1 MSEAAEHPLE
11 DEERGRLGLAFWRL
25 RSASTL
31 SNLADGLVKIA
42 LPLVAV
48 TLTDSPGLVAG
59 VTLAVTLPWL
69 LFALPAGALADRVDR
84 RIAMATANVVRAATV
99 AALAVTLV
107 LGLESSAAI
116 WALYAVAL
124 LLGTAETVHDTSAQ
138 SILPQVVP
146 RDRLPRAN
154 GHLIAAELTANEFV
168 GPPLGGLLVAAG
180 TAAAFAT
187 PAALWAAAVGV
198 LLLLLRGS
206 FAVPREESSTLRAE
220 VAEGLRY
227 LWRQR
232 LLRTLAAMTG
242 LFNFATNATF
252 AVFVLYAVGPSSA
265 MGLTGATFGL
275 LFATLAAGNL
285 IGALLADP
293 IIRRLGRSRSLFLG
307 ILGGV
312 GTVGISAQAT
322 GDRRRLPHRRPHQ
335 RALERRRRLAAATH
349 HPRPH
354 PRPDQ
359 QQLPARRLGHQA
371 PGRRRRRPP
380 RRAPRPARRLR
391 HCRCAHPCHP
401 ARHDPGHRHR
411 HQHRRTRPSQLT
423 VTGQLGCR
431 RAASSR
437 GRGPALGL
445 GLEVPKNTADA
456 LVQGLAAVAFEQTGR
471 QPLPGLLRTGQGAS
485 SIAGLEPQ
493 LGAGRRPLSRRLHPW
508 PPR

>member
-1 MSEAAEHPLE
+1 MSEAADHPYE
-11 DEERGRLGLAFWRL
+11 DKERGRLGLAFWRL
-25 RSASTL
+25 WSASTL

-48 TLTDSPGLVAG
+48 TLTASPGLVAG

-99 AALAVTLV
+99 ATMAVTLV

-198 LLLLLRGS
+198 LLLLRGS
-206 FAVPREESSTLRAE
+206 FAVPRKESSTLRAE

-285 IGALLADP
+285 IGALLAEP
-293 IIRRLGRSRSLFLG
+293 IIRGLGRSRSLFLG

-312 GTVGISAQAT
+312 GTVGIPALT
-322 GDRRRLPHRRPHQ
+322 TRP
-335 RALERRRRLAAATH
+335 LVIAAAFLIGGLTNALWNVVAVSLRQRIT
-349 HPRPH
+349 PDRILGRINSSYRLVAWGTRP
-354 PRPDQ
+354 
-359 QQLPARRLGHQA
+359 LGA
-371 PGRRRRRPP
+371 AAGGLLGELLGL
-380 RRAPRPARRLR
+380 RAVFATAAALILATLLGMTRVTDTAIST
-391 HCRCAHPCHP
+391 AE
-401 ARHDPGHRHR
+401 HDP
-411 HQHRRTRPSQLT
+411 
-423 VTGQLGCR
+423 
-431 RAASSR
+431 A
-437 GRGPALGL
+437 
-445 GLEVPKNTADA
+445 N
-456 LVQGLAAVAFEQTGR
+456 
-471 QPLPGLLRTGQGAS
+471 
-485 SIAGLEPQ
+485 
-493 LGAGRRPLSRRLHPW
+493 
-508 PPR
+508 